1 MGAHGDQWAFNADSG
16 YSAPVFGLN
25 RLSMH
30 MDSNSPGPPSLEIR
44 RRKRITTLGIVAMAL
59 AALCLFGATF
69 RALTGKWDIG
79 TDSGLQTAMFIH
91 NTLVVLSKIGL
102 LVLGIC
108 LIRRHPRI
116 RVVAACA
123 FTLSLIDSVYFLIAI
138 VPSMR
143 ASFDPALKGAFT
155 LGVRL
160 VLILPALLYVGIIFY
175 LGQPAA
181 RQEFRR
187 IEA

>member
-1 MGAHGDQWAFNADSG
+1 MQ
-16 YSAPVFGLN
+16 
-25 RLSMH
+25 
-30 MDSNSPGPPSLEIR
+30 R
-44 RRKRITTLGIVAMAL
+44 RRRTTTLGVVAIAL
-59 AALCLFGATF
+59 AGLCLFGAAF
-69 RALTGKWDIG
+69 RSLTGKWDVG
-79 TDSGLQTAMFIH
+79 PDSGFQTAMFIH

-108 LIRRHPRI
+108 LIRRHPRV

-123 FTLSLIDSVYFLIAI
+123 FALSLIDSVYFLIAI

-143 ASFDPALKGAFT
+143 DHMDPALAYAANI
-155 LGVRL
+155 GVRL
-160 VLILPALLYVGIIFY
+160 VLIVPALLYLGIIVY
-175 LGQPAA
+175 LGQPAV